1 MHAGVRM
8 CSPNL
13 SGIYTVL
20 YRCRYLGT
28 LAGLVI
34 TRITFPHQR
43 PLLGMQDA
51 KWTLQKVCLQ
61 SLDAGTNVEVSSLQR
76 VVAS

>member
-34 TRITFPHQR
+34 IRITFPHLAVIADEHSPQIALKFLITR
-43 PLLGMQDA
+43 MVLFLHDHTRFA
-51 KWTLQKVCLQ
+51 
-61 SLDAGTNVEVSSLQR
+61 AGS
-76 VVAS
+76 